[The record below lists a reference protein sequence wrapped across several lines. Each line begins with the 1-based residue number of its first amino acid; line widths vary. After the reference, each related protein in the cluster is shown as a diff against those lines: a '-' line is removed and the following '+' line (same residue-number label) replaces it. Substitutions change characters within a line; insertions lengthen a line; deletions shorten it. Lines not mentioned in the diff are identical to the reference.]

1 MNTIDTAFSTSTL
14 RELEK
19 TRDGWRRLGKTR
31 EDKRRLEKTRL
42 D

>member
-1 MNTIDTAFSTSTL
+1 MNTIDTTFSASTL

-19 TRDGWRRLGKTR
+19 TRDGWRRIRKTR